1 MIQGNQ
7 NKDGTQH
14 FNDHHLH
21 SILLFSIIKASTHNL
36 HTYIKLI
43 ENMEYSFP
51 PSIKNLI
58 TLNDYCRLDIKCGN
72 EHGLQDLFIYINH
85 WENYGGVYSGAN
97 MPWYKIDQPEYR
109 YKPLVTKP

>member
-1 MIQGNQ
+1 MLELKQYAKMLNAYEMKTPIKIMAKV
-7 NKDGTQH
+7 KD
-14 FNDHHLH
+14 
-21 SILLFSIIKASTHNL
+21 KVEHNL

-72 EHGLQDLFIYINH
+72 EHGLQDLMIYINH